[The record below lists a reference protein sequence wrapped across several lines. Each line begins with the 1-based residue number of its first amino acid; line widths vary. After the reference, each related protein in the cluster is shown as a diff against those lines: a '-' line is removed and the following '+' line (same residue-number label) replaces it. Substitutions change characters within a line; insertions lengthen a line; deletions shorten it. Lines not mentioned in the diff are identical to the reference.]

1 MIIKNLLEFQIFE
14 NKVNFFQ
21 AFTYSFIIT
30 FSLILLINQ
39 TSAKVIY
46 LFLALIVGLIS
57 SFSPQAFIFLL
68 IFIIVTPKFA
78 QIHHSIL
85 YSLFIIPTFLFNYSS
100 LSGQNVRNVLLKPLI
115 IFILLTSISLVNA
128 PKNIFTFFEYFN
140 LIALFLIVVLS
151 PYVLKY
157 IENILTIFNLFI
169 LFMTIHSVYV
179 IIFAISLKMR
189 AFGLLGVY
197 YVDFAGLAFL
207 YSLLM
212 YLYSFNLKRFF
223 YALTSL
229 INLTGLILSQTRNAW
244 LSTFLILLIIILL
257 LSLKGEKFH
266 IKKKTVMILSTFII
280 FLGLV
285 GFLIIQIT
293 TQTSLN
299 RIDIES
305 QSTQLTDNTES
316 VNENSFVS
324 RLFIWHTA
332 INAFRTEPII
342 GIGMYSFKY
351 TTHKYYTI
359 PKPFFKQFVENK
371 TPHISYL
378 EILVEAGIIGFLGF
392 IYFLFVVFRQSLNL
406 FRANPLNPVNA
417 RARLLIIITV
427 FYVIVSM
434 FMTEAWVYGQYLV
447 WFGIILGALIAEQN
461 RSAQNV

>member
-189 AFGLLGVY
+189 AF
-197 YVDFAGLAFL
+197 
-207 YSLLM
+207 
-212 YLYSFNLKRFF
+212 
-223 YALTSL
+223 
-229 INLTGLILSQTRNAW
+229 
-244 LSTFLILLIIILL
+244 
-257 LSLKGEKFH
+257 
-266 IKKKTVMILSTFII
+266 
-280 FLGLV
+280 
-285 GFLIIQIT
+285 
-293 TQTSLN
+293 
-299 RIDIES
+299 
-305 QSTQLTDNTES
+305 
-316 VNENSFVS
+316 
-324 RLFIWHTA
+324 
-332 INAFRTEPII
+332 
-342 GIGMYSFKY
+342 
-351 TTHKYYTI
+351 
-359 PKPFFKQFVENK
+359 
-371 TPHISYL
+371 
-378 EILVEAGIIGFLGF
+378 
-392 IYFLFVVFRQSLNL
+392 
-406 FRANPLNPVNA
+406 
-417 RARLLIIITV
+417 
-427 FYVIVSM
+427 
-434 FMTEAWVYGQYLV
+434 
-447 WFGIILGALIAEQN
+447 
-461 RSAQNV
+461 